1 MSVLRSVVGS
11 QQQHEGVCMSPSVH
25 ATLPRRMYVP
35 IESLE
40 PRQLLSSQVNY
51 GRWTIDAT
59 EAADQLIIQP
69 KSGDPNTIQAIL
81 NGVADEQPRE
91 EIYSLT
97 INLGAGND
105 SVIFKP
111 GGWTGVQVY
120 IHGGEGNDTIS
131 GSAVEDWISGDAG
144 NDVIFGRAGND
155 SLF

>member
-1 MSVLRSVVGS
+1 MSS
-11 QQQHEGVCMSPSVH
+11 SVH

-111 GGWTGVQVY
+111 GGPSRSKKMTQRGTQPNDRRTG
-120 IHGGEGNDTIS
+120 NTTS
-131 GSAVEDWISGDAG
+131 GSIS
-144 NDVIFGRAGND
+144 
-155 SLF
+155 

>member
-1 MSVLRSVVGS
+1 MSS
-11 QQQHEGVCMSPSVH
+11 SVH

-69 KSGDPNTIQAIL
+69 KSGAPNTIQAIL
-81 NGVADEQPRE
+81 NGVADEQPRDQ
-91 EIYSLT
+91 IYSLT

-105 SVIFKP
+105 SAIFKP
-111 GGWTGVQVY
+111 GGWTGAQVY
-120 IHGGEGNDTIS
+120 IHGGGGNATLS
-131 GSAVEDWISGDAG
+131 RSQLGD
-144 NDVIFGRAGND
+144 R
-155 SLF
+155 SS